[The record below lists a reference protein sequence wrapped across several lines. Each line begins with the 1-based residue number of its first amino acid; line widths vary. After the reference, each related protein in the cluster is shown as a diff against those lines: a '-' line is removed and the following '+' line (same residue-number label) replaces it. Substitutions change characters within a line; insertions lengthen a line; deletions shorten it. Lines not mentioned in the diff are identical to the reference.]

1 MIKAFR
7 ADDRLIHGQVQTQWI
22 STYGVNRVMIIDS
35 NVVRDPINVQ
45 ILKLAKPAG
54 IDLVICDEEKAMN
67 LIAKDAAQPAART
80 FVIFKTIETACRMQN
95 IDYAVSMA
103 PILKKLYPD
112 DNEKF
117 SERLSSHME
126 FFNTQPTA
134 GCLING
140 MVIAME
146 EEKAMGKDIP
156 DEAITNLKSSM
167 MGPLAGIGDSVM
179 NSLIEVVLMS
189 IAMTFAFQG
198 NLFGPVFYL
207 VTWVAASLIISWFL
221 INRGY
226 KLGINSL
233 SVMSDSVMGRLV
245 EALTQIGLM
254 VIGGLS
260 ATYVAVS
267 TPLVI
272 AGSGGADD
280 TVVQAILDN
289 ILPNLLPLGLVG
301 LCYWLMTKKKC
312 SPIVLILILFVLGT
326 VLSVLGI
333 LG

>member
-1 MIKAFR
+1 MAKKNESVITKKDLFKNMITW
-7 ADDRLIHGQVQTQWI
+7 LSICCC
-22 STYGVNRVMIIDS
+22 S
-35 NVVRDPINVQ
+35 NNW
-45 ILKLAKPAG
+45 
-54 IDLVICDEEKAMN
+54 E
-67 LIAKDAAQPAART
+67 
-80 FVIFKTIETACRMQN
+80 RMQN
-95 IDYAVSMA
+95 LDYALSMS
-103 PILKKLYPD
+103 PILKKLYP
-112 DNEKF
+112 NNKEAYAQ
-117 SERLSSHME
+117 RLSSHME

-146 EEKAMGKDIP
+146 EEKAQGKDIP
-156 DEAITNLKSSM
+156 DEAISSLKSSM

-198 NLFGPVFYL
+198 SLFGPIFYL
-207 VTWVAASLIISWFL
+207 ITWIPISLFVGWFL
-221 INRGY
+221 INKGY

-233 SVMSDSVMGRLV
+233 SVMSSSVMGRLV
-245 EALTQIGLM
+245 EALTQIGLV

-260 ATYVAVS
+260 ATYVALS

-280 TVVQAILDN
+280 TVVQSVLDG
-289 ILPNLLPLGLVG
+289 ILPNLLPLALVG
-301 LCYWLMTKKKC
+301 LCYWLMSKKKC
-312 SPIVLILILFVLGT
+312 SPILLIVILFVLGT

>member
-1 MIKAFR
+1 MAKKNGSVITKKDLFKNMITW
-7 ADDRLIHGQVQTQWI
+7 LSICCC
-22 STYGVNRVMIIDS
+22 S
-35 NVVRDPINVQ
+35 NNW
-45 ILKLAKPAG
+45 
-54 IDLVICDEEKAMN
+54 E
-67 LIAKDAAQPAART
+67 
-80 FVIFKTIETACRMQN
+80 RMQN
-95 IDYAVSMA
+95 LDYALSMS
-103 PILKKLYPD
+103 PILKKLYP
-112 DNEKF
+112 NNKEAYAQ
-117 SERLSSHME
+117 RLSSHME

-146 EEKAMGKDIP
+146 EEKAQGKDIP
-156 DEAITNLKSSM
+156 DEAISSLKSSM

-198 NLFGPVFYL
+198 SLFGPIFYL
-207 VTWVAASLIISWFL
+207 ITWIPISLFVGWFL
-221 INRGY
+221 TNKGY

-233 SVMSDSVMGRLV
+233 SVMSSSVMGRLV
-245 EALTQIGLM
+245 EALTQIGLV

-260 ATYVAVS
+260 ATYVALS

-280 TVVQAILDN
+280 TVVQSVLDG
-289 ILPNLLPLGLVG
+289 ILPNLLPLALVG
-301 LCYWLMTKKKC
+301 LCYWLMSKKKC
-312 SPIVLILILFVLGT
+312 SPILLIVILFVLGT

>member
-1 MIKAFR
+1 MAKKNESVITKKDLFKNMITW
-7 ADDRLIHGQVQTQWI
+7 LSICCC
-22 STYGVNRVMIIDS
+22 S
-35 NVVRDPINVQ
+35 NNW
-45 ILKLAKPAG
+45 
-54 IDLVICDEEKAMN
+54 E
-67 LIAKDAAQPAART
+67 
-80 FVIFKTIETACRMQN
+80 RMQN
-95 IDYAVSMA
+95 LDYALSMS
-103 PILKKLYPD
+103 PILKKLYP
-112 DNEKF
+112 NNKEAYAQ
-117 SERLSSHME
+117 RLSSHME

-146 EEKAMGKDIP
+146 EEKAQGKDIP
-156 DEAITNLKSSM
+156 DEAISSLKSSM

-198 NLFGPVFYL
+198 SLFGPIFYL
-207 VTWVAASLIISWFL
+207 ITWIPISLFVGWFL
-221 INRGY
+221 TNKGY

-233 SVMSDSVMGRLV
+233 SMMSSSVMGRLV
-245 EALTQIGLM
+245 EALTQIGLV

-260 ATYVAVS
+260 ATYVALS

-280 TVVQAILDN
+280 TVVQSVLDG
-289 ILPNLLPLGLVG
+289 ILPNLLPLALVG
-301 LCYWLMTKKKC
+301 LCYWLMSKKKC
-312 SPIVLILILFVLGT
+312 SPILLIVILFVLGT

>member
-1 MIKAFR
+1 
-7 ADDRLIHGQVQTQWI
+7 
-22 STYGVNRVMIIDS
+22 
-35 NVVRDPINVQ
+35 
-45 ILKLAKPAG
+45 
-54 IDLVICDEEKAMN
+54 
-67 LIAKDAAQPAART
+67 
-80 FVIFKTIETACRMQN
+80 
-95 IDYAVSMA
+95 
-103 PILKKLYPD
+103 
-112 DNEKF
+112 
-117 SERLSSHME
+117 ME

-146 EEKAMGKDIP
+146 EEKAMVKDIP

>member
-1 MIKAFR
+1 M
-7 ADDRLIHGQVQTQWI
+7 
-22 STYGVNRVMIIDS
+22 S
-35 NVVRDPINVQ
+35 
-45 ILKLAKPAG
+45 
-54 IDLVICDEEKAMN
+54 
-67 LIAKDAAQPAART
+67 
-80 FVIFKTIETACRMQN
+80 KTIKEDSIITKKDLRKNMLTWLSICCCSNNWERMQN
-95 IDYAVSMA
+95 LDYALSMA
-103 PILKKLYPD
+103 PVLKKLYPND
-112 DNEKF
+112 KEEF
-117 SERLSSHME
+117 SKRLSSHME

-134 GCLING
+134 GCLVNG

-146 EEKAMGKDIP
+146 EEKALGKDIP
-156 DEAITNLKSSM
+156 DEAISSLKSSM

-198 NLFGPVFYL
+198 NLFGPIFYL
-207 VTWVAASLIISWFL
+207 ITWIPISLLIGWFL

-233 SVMSDSVMGRLV
+233 SMMSDSVMGRLV
-245 EALTQIGLM
+245 EALTQIGLV

-272 AGSGGADD
+272 TGSGGADN
-280 TVVQAILDN
+280 TVVQEVLN
-289 ILPNLLPLGLVG
+289 GILPNLLPLALVG
-301 LCYWLMTKKKC
+301 LCYWLMAKKKC
-312 SPIVLILILFVLGT
+312 SPMLLIVILFVLGT
-326 VLSVLGI
+326 VLSLLGI

>member
-1 MIKAFR
+1 MAKKNESVITKKDLFKNMITW
-7 ADDRLIHGQVQTQWI
+7 LSICCC
-22 STYGVNRVMIIDS
+22 S
-35 NVVRDPINVQ
+35 NNW
-45 ILKLAKPAG
+45 
-54 IDLVICDEEKAMN
+54 E
-67 LIAKDAAQPAART
+67 
-80 FVIFKTIETACRMQN
+80 RMQN
-95 IDYAVSMA
+95 LDYALSMS
-103 PILKKLYPD
+103 PILKKLYP
-112 DNEKF
+112 NNKEAYAQ
-117 SERLSSHME
+117 RLSSHME

-146 EEKAMGKDIP
+146 EEKAQGKDIP
-156 DEAITNLKSSM
+156 DEAISSLKSSM

-198 NLFGPVFYL
+198 SLFGPVFYL
-207 VTWVAASLIISWFL
+207 ITWIPISLFVGWFL
-221 INRGY
+221 INKGY

-233 SVMSDSVMGRLV
+233 SVMSSSVMGRLV
-245 EALTQIGLM
+245 EALTQIGLV

-260 ATYVAVS
+260 ATYVALS

-280 TVVQAILDN
+280 TVVQSVLDG
-289 ILPNLLPLGLVG
+289 ILPNLLPLALVG
-301 LCYWLMTKKKC
+301 LCYWLMSKKKC
-312 SPIVLILILFVLGT
+312 SPILLIVILFVLGT

>member
-1 MIKAFR
+1 
-7 ADDRLIHGQVQTQWI
+7 
-22 STYGVNRVMIIDS
+22 
-35 NVVRDPINVQ
+35 
-45 ILKLAKPAG
+45 
-54 IDLVICDEEKAMN
+54 
-67 LIAKDAAQPAART
+67 
-80 FVIFKTIETACRMQN
+80 
-95 IDYAVSMA
+95 
-103 PILKKLYPD
+103 
-112 DNEKF
+112 
-117 SERLSSHME
+117 
-126 FFNTQPTA
+126 
-134 GCLING
+134 
-140 MVIAME
+140 
-146 EEKAMGKDIP
+146 
-156 DEAITNLKSSM
+156 M

>member
-1 MIKAFR
+1 MQCCLKE
-7 ADDRLIHGQVQTQWI
+7 D
-22 STYGVNRVMIIDS
+22 SIITKKDLRKNMLTWLSICCCS
-35 NVVRDPINVQ
+35 NNW
-45 ILKLAKPAG
+45 
-54 IDLVICDEEKAMN
+54 E
-67 LIAKDAAQPAART
+67 
-80 FVIFKTIETACRMQN
+80 RMQN
-95 IDYAVSMA
+95 LDYALSMA
-103 PILKKLYPD
+103 PVLKKLYPND
-112 DNEKF
+112 KEEF
-117 SERLSSHME
+117 SKRLSSHME

-134 GCLING
+134 GCLVNG

-146 EEKAMGKDIP
+146 EEKALGKDIP
-156 DEAITNLKSSM
+156 DEAISSLKSSM

-198 NLFGPVFYL
+198 NLFGPIFYL
-207 VTWVAASLIISWFL
+207 ITWIPISLLIGWFL

-233 SVMSDSVMGRLV
+233 SMMSDSVMGRLV
-245 EALTQIGLM
+245 EALTQIGLV

-272 AGSGGADD
+272 TGSGGADN
-280 TVVQAILDN
+280 TVVQEVLN
-289 ILPNLLPLGLVG
+289 GILPNLLPLALVG
-301 LCYWLMTKKKC
+301 LCYWLMAKKKC
-312 SPIVLILILFVLGT
+312 SPMLLIVILFVLGT
-326 VLSVLGI
+326 VLSLLGI

>member
-1 MIKAFR
+1 MSDTIKENSVITKKDLRHNMLTWLCFCCC
-7 ADDRLIHGQVQTQWI
+7 
-22 STYGVNRVMIIDS
+22 S
-35 NVVRDPINVQ
+35 NNW
-45 ILKLAKPAG
+45 
-54 IDLVICDEEKAMN
+54 E
-67 LIAKDAAQPAART
+67 
-80 FVIFKTIETACRMQN
+80 RMQN
-95 IDYAVSMA
+95 LDYALAMA

-117 SERLSSHME
+117 SQRLSSHME

-134 GCLING
+134 GCLVNG

-146 EEKAMGKDIP
+146 EEKALGKDIP
-156 DEAITNLKSSM
+156 DEAVSSLKSSM

-198 NLFGPVFYL
+198 SLFGPIFYMI
-207 VTWVAASLIISWFL
+207 TWVPISLIIGWFL
-221 INRGY
+221 TQRGY
-226 KLGINSL
+226 KLGIDSL

-245 EALTQIGLM
+245 EALTQIGLV

-272 AGSGGADD
+272 AGNGGADD
-280 TVVQAILDN
+280 TVVQEVLNSILPN
-289 ILPNLLPLGLVG
+289 ILPLALVF
-301 LCYWLMTKKKC
+301 LSYWLMTKKKV
-312 SPIVLILILFVLGT
+312 SPMLLIVILFVLGA
-326 VLSVLGI
+326 VLSLLGI
-333 LG
+333 L

>member
-1 MIKAFR
+1 MAKKNESVITKKDLFKNMITW
-7 ADDRLIHGQVQTQWI
+7 LSICCC
-22 STYGVNRVMIIDS
+22 S
-35 NVVRDPINVQ
+35 NNW
-45 ILKLAKPAG
+45 
-54 IDLVICDEEKAMN
+54 E
-67 LIAKDAAQPAART
+67 
-80 FVIFKTIETACRMQN
+80 RMQN
-95 IDYAVSMA
+95 LDYALSMS
-103 PILKKLYPD
+103 PILKKLYP
-112 DNEKF
+112 NNKEAYAQ
-117 SERLSSHME
+117 RLSSHME

-146 EEKAMGKDIP
+146 EEKAQGKDIP
-156 DEAITNLKSSM
+156 DEAISSLKSSM

-198 NLFGPVFYL
+198 SLFGPIFYL
-207 VTWVAASLIISWFL
+207 ITWIPISLFVGWFL
-221 INRGY
+221 TNKGY

-233 SVMSDSVMGRLV
+233 SVMSSSVMGRLV
-245 EALTQIGLM
+245 EALTQIGLV

-260 ATYVAVS
+260 ATYVALS

-280 TVVQAILDN
+280 TVVQSVLDG
-289 ILPNLLPLGLVG
+289 ILPNLLPLALVG
-301 LCYWLMTKKKC
+301 LCYWLMSKKKC
-312 SPIVLILILFVLGT
+312 SPILLIVILFVLGT

>member
-1 MIKAFR
+1 MQGAPERKNGEDGLPVPPYAVYNIGNQNPENLLDF
-7 ADDRLIHGQVQTQWI
+7 
-22 STYGVNRVMIIDS
+22 
-35 NVVRDPINVQ
+35 VQ
-45 ILKLAKPAG
+45 ILQEELIRAG
-54 IDLVICDEEKAMN
+54 VLPE
-67 LIAKDAAQPAART
+67 
-80 FVIFKTIETACRMQN
+80 
-95 IDYAVSMA
+95 DYDFEAH
-103 PILKKLYPD
+103 KKLVPMQPGDVPVTYAD
-112 DNEKF
+112 T
-117 SERLSSHME
+117 SALERDFGYKPS
-126 FFNTQPTA
+126 T
-134 GCLING
+134 
-140 MVIAME
+140 
-146 EEKAMGKDIP
+146 
-156 DEAITNLKSSM
+156 
-167 MGPLAGIGDSVM
+167 
-179 NSLIEVVLMS
+179 SLREG
-189 IAMTFAFQG
+189 FQG

-233 SVMSDSVMGRLV
+233 SVMSDSVMGRLG

>member
-1 MIKAFR
+1 M
-7 ADDRLIHGQVQTQWI
+7 
-22 STYGVNRVMIIDS
+22 S
-35 NVVRDPINVQ
+35 
-45 ILKLAKPAG
+45 
-54 IDLVICDEEKAMN
+54 
-67 LIAKDAAQPAART
+67 
-80 FVIFKTIETACRMQN
+80 KTIKEDSIITKKDLRKNMLTWLSICCCSNNWERMQN
-95 IDYAVSMA
+95 LDYALSMA
-103 PILKKLYPD
+103 PVLKKLYPND
-112 DNEKF
+112 KEKF
-117 SERLSSHME
+117 SKRLSSHME

-134 GCLING
+134 GCLVNG

-146 EEKAMGKDIP
+146 EEKALGKDIP
-156 DEAITNLKSSM
+156 DEAISSLKSSM

-198 NLFGPVFYL
+198 NLFGPIFYL
-207 VTWVAASLIISWFL
+207 ITWIPISLLIGWFL

-233 SVMSDSVMGRLV
+233 SMMSDSVMGRLV
-245 EALTQIGLM
+245 EALTQIGLV

-272 AGSGGADD
+272 TGSGGADN
-280 TVVQAILDN
+280 TVVQEVLN
-289 ILPNLLPLGLVG
+289 GILPNLLPLALVG
-301 LCYWLMTKKKC
+301 LCYWLMAKKKC
-312 SPIVLILILFVLGT
+312 SPMLLIVILFVLGT
-326 VLSVLGI
+326 VLSLLGI

>member
-1 MIKAFR
+1 M
-7 ADDRLIHGQVQTQWI
+7 
-22 STYGVNRVMIIDS
+22 S
-35 NVVRDPINVQ
+35 
-45 ILKLAKPAG
+45 
-54 IDLVICDEEKAMN
+54 
-67 LIAKDAAQPAART
+67 
-80 FVIFKTIETACRMQN
+80 KTIKENCMVTKRDLGRQMFTWLSICCCSNNWERMQN
-95 IDYAVSMA
+95 LDYALSMA
-103 PILKKLYPD
+103 PILKKLYPND
-112 DNEKF
+112 KKAYAQ
-117 SERLSSHME
+117 RLSSHME

-134 GCLING
+134 GCLVNG

-146 EEKAMGKDIP
+146 EEKSMGKDIP
-156 DEAITNLKSSM
+156 DEAISSLKSSM

-189 IAMTFAFQG
+189 IAMTFALQG

-207 VTWVAASLIISWFL
+207 LTWIPASLLIGWFL

-226 KLGINSL
+226 KLGVDSL

-245 EALTQIGLM
+245 EALTQVSLM

-280 TVVQAILDN
+280 TAVQAVLDG
-289 ILPNLLPLGLVG
+289 ILPNLLPLGLIG
-301 LCYWLMTKKKC
+301 LCYWLMAKKRV
-312 SPIVLILILFVLGT
+312 PPVALIVILFVLGT
-326 VLSVLGI
+326 VLSLLGI

>member
-1 MIKAFR
+1 MSIKEN
-7 ADDRLIHGQVQTQWI
+7 
-22 STYGVNRVMIIDS
+22 SIITKKDLRKNWLTWLSICCLS
-35 NVVRDPINVQ
+35 NNW
-45 ILKLAKPAG
+45 
-54 IDLVICDEEKAMN
+54 E
-67 LIAKDAAQPAART
+67 
-80 FVIFKTIETACRMQN
+80 RMQN

-221 INRGY
+221 VNRGY